1 MDLLTVHL
9 NLFYLLN
16 RYLIGLAIYLIGKI
30 GRNCKIKL

>member
-16 RYLIGLAIYLIGKI
+16 RYLIVLKIYLVGKI
-30 GRNCKIKL
+30 VHNCKI